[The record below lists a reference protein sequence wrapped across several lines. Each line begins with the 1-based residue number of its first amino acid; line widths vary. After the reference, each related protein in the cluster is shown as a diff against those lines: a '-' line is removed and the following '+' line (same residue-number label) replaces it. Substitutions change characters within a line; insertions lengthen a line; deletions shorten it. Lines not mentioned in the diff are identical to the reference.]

1 MSPTHLKVGVGR
13 NDITPPL
20 GTLLMGYPTPDRTA
34 ESVRDPLHAT
44 ALAFEYADE
53 SAIVLSLDVAIVEDV
68 HVAAIRKGVHEKT
81 GVSPGHVTVCAIQ
94 THSAP
99 RTQKVWGWC
108 ELDHEYIDKI
118 MVPGA
123 ICAATDAFNATVPTR
138 VGIATTQSD
147 VGINRRPVRADNSIG
162 LGQNPWG
169 YYDPEMT
176 VLRFQSAE
184 GPLATLVH
192 YGAHPTVLGSWS
204 RVISRDWPGIM
215 IDGIERYSGAPA
227 LFING
232 AVGDIAPRS
241 QSLGATGND
250 EAHLLEVGH
259 TALRDAMTAWRSIK
273 DLRDLDMS
281 VSTGDYELTYKPLPT
296 LKEAETELLSAEPN
310 KEKYGRGMA
319 EFSYWSAV
327 IKAHKTEPLTGRPYL
342 QTITRL
348 GPVAI
353 VPFPG
358 EPFAETVLR
367 MRNVSPFQFTLCA
380 STSCG
385 NNAYLCPRE
394 AYPRGGYE
402 AWVGRALG
410 AYLLAE
416 NIDDILVQ
424 QNLSLLQQAFTAAY
438 PALPSQRRS

>member
-1 MSPTHLKVGVGR
+1 MTPNHLQVGVGR
-13 NDITPPL
+13 TDITPPL
-20 GTLLMGYPTPDRTA
+20 GTLLMGYPTPDRAA

-44 ALAFEYADE
+44 ALAFEYAGVT
-53 SAIVLSLDVAIVEDV
+53 AVILSLDVAIVEDE
-68 HVAAIRKGVHEKT
+68 HVAAIRNGIQDKT
-81 GVSPGHVTVCAIQ
+81 GVQPGHITVCAIQ

-99 RTQKVWGWC
+99 RTQEVWGWC
-108 ELDHEYIDKI
+108 ELDGEYIDNT

-123 ICAATDAFNATVPTR
+123 ISAATDAHNAKVPAR
-138 VGIATTQSD
+138 VGIATTRSD
-147 VGINRRPVRADNSIG
+147 VGINRRPIRADHGIA
-162 LGQNPWG
+162 LGQSRWG

-176 VLRFQSAE
+176 VLRFESVE
-184 GPLATLVH
+184 GTLATVVH

-204 RVISRDWPGIM
+204 RAISRDWPCIM

-241 QSLGATGND
+241 QSLGATGQD
-250 EAHLLEVGH
+250 EDHLLEVGH
-259 TALRDAMTAWRSIK
+259 TALRDAMKAWRSIR
-273 DLRDLDMS
+273 DLRDINMS
-281 VSTGDYELTYKPLPT
+281 VSTGNYELTYRPLPP
-296 LKEAETELLSAEPN
+296 LQEAKTEQRNAEPD
-310 KEKYGRGMA
+310 KGKYGRGMA
-319 EFSYWSAV
+319 EYKYWSAV
-327 IKAHKTEPLTGRPYL
+327 IEAHKAAPRSGRPFL
-342 QTITRL
+342 QTITQL

-367 MRNVSPFQFTLCA
+367 MRDVSPFQHTLCA

-394 AYPRGGYE
+394 AYARGGYE

-424 QNLSLLQQAFTAAY
+424 ENLSLLEQAFTHAY
-438 PALPSQRRS
+438 PALPA

>member
-1 MSPTHLKVGVGR
+1 MSPTHLKVGIGR
-13 NDITPPL
+13 SDITPPL
-20 GTLLMGYPTPDRTA
+20 GTLLMGYPTPDRAA

-44 ALAFEYADE
+44 ALAFDSGAEP
-53 SAIVLSLDVAIVEDV
+53 AIVLSLDVAIVDDV
-68 HVAAIRKGVHEKT
+68 QVEAIRNGIQEKT
-81 GVSPGHVTVCAIQ
+81 GVTSGHITVCAIQ

-108 ELDHEYIDKI
+108 ELDYEYIDSI

-123 ICAATDAFNATVPTR
+123 ISAATDAHKAKVPAR

-169 YYDPEMT
+169 YYDPKMT
-176 VLRFQSAE
+176 VLRFESVE
-184 GPLATLVH
+184 GTLATLVH

-241 QSLGATGND
+241 QSLGAVGQNED
-250 EAHLLEVGH
+250 HLLEVGH

-273 DLRDLDMS
+273 DLRKINMS
-281 VSTGDYELTYKPLPT
+281 VLTGDYELTYKPLP
-296 LKEAETELLSAEPN
+296 LLEEAKSELLNAEPD
-310 KEKYGRGMA
+310 KEKYGKGMA
-319 EFSYWSAV
+319 EYNYWSAV
-327 IKAHKTEPLTGRPYL
+327 IDAHNSEPLTGRPYL
-342 QTITRL
+342 QTVTQL

-358 EPFAETVLR
+358 EPFA
-367 MRNVSPFQFTLCA
+367 
-380 STSCG
+380 
-385 NNAYLCPRE
+385 
-394 AYPRGGYE
+394 
-402 AWVGRALG
+402 
-410 AYLLAE
+410 
-416 NIDDILVQ
+416 
-424 QNLSLLQQAFTAAY
+424 
-438 PALPSQRRS
+438 